1 MKRVAIFGAGA
12 YGVVALDKIGA
23 ENVDYFLDNNMEK
36 QHTLFKNI
44 EVITLEEFMPQK
56 DKYHVVI
63 ASRLYASEMEAQIKA
78 MGITDYSNVIKYLRY
93 SETDELVHNPYESK
107 PAVGTEEEFNSSKT
121 LEAAREVVY
130 KDTEELYG
138 KNLLFSLVEVET
150 INRCNGSCSFCPVNH
165 KDDPREKKIMSEE
178 MFKDIVRQL
187 EEIGYTGRFTTFSN
201 NEPLLD
207 ERIIEFNRYA
217 REHLPYARLHLFT
230 NGTLLTLDKFIAL
243 MDSLDELIID
253 NYHPELKLI
262 KPCAEI
268 VKYCETHPELKK
280 RVTIDL
286 RKPQEILT
294 TRGGQAPNRHLIG
307 SYAEDRCMLPF
318 RQIVIRPDGKVSL
331 CCNDAIGKYTL
342 GDLTKDS
349 LLDVWY
355 GPKFQMVRNCL
366 YKGRK
371 NWGDCQFCDS
381 FYTIM

>member
-150 INRCNGSCSFCPVNH
+150 INRCNDSFIQ
-165 KDDPREKKIMSEE
+165 KW
-178 MFKDIVRQL
+178 
-187 EEIGYTGRFTTFSN
+187 
-201 NEPLLD
+201 
-207 ERIIEFNRYA
+207 
-217 REHLPYARLHLFT
+217 
-230 NGTLLTLDKFIAL
+230 FI
-243 MDSLDELIID
+243 
-253 NYHPELKLI
+253 
-262 KPCAEI
+262 
-268 VKYCETHPELKK
+268 
-280 RVTIDL
+280 
-286 RKPQEILT
+286 
-294 TRGGQAPNRHLIG
+294 
-307 SYAEDRCMLPF
+307 
-318 RQIVIRPDGKVSL
+318 
-331 CCNDAIGKYTL
+331 IGKCSEPPCVSYFL
-342 GDLTKDS
+342 
-349 LLDVWY
+349 
-355 GPKFQMVRNCL
+355 
-366 YKGRK
+366 
-371 NWGDCQFCDS
+371 
-381 FYTIM
+381 